1 MSVRH
6 VVIIGSGPAGYTAAI
21 YSARANLKP
30 LVLAGYAAGGQL
42 ITTTE
47 VENFPGFP
55 EGVMG
60 PDLMENMR
68 RQAERFG
75 AEIHYKDVTKVDFS
89 KRPFEVTYEDT
100 TVKARSIIIATGAA
114 PRKLGLDSENK
125 LWGHGV
131 TSCATC
137 DGAFYKGKEVAV
149 VGGGDSAME
158 EATFLTRFASKVT
171 VVHRRPELRASKIMR
186 ERAQKNAKISWLL
199 GKQIAEVVGNG
210 KVSGLRLKDADS
222 GAESTL
228 PVDGLFLAIGHI
240 PNSKLFQSAIKTDAD
255 GYILT
260 DHLMQTNVAGVFACG
275 DVVDRHFRQAVTA
288 AGSGCAAAISA
299 ERYLET
305 VEPM

>member
-1 MSVRH
+1 MERN

-21 YSARANLKP
+21 YAARANLKP

-42 ITTTE
+42 ITTTD
-47 VENFPGFP
+47 VENYPGFP
-55 EGVMG
+55 EGIMG

-68 RQAERFG
+68 KQAERFG
-75 AEIHYKDVTKVDFS
+75 AEVLFKDATKVDFS
-89 KRPFEVTYEDT
+89 KRPFSVTYEET
-100 TVKARSIIIATGAA
+100 TVQAKTVIVATGAA
-114 PRKLGLDSENK
+114 PRKLGLESERT

-158 EATFLTRFASKVT
+158 EANFLTRFASKVT
-171 VVHRRPELRASKIMR
+171 VVHRRSDLRASKIMQD
-186 ERAQKNAKISWLL
+186 RAQKNPKIAWQL
-199 GKQIAEVVGNG
+199 GKEISEVVGNG
-210 KVSGLRLKDADS
+210 KVAGLKLRDAKT
-222 GAESTL
+222 GAESNL
-228 PVDGLFLAIGHI
+228 KVDGLFLAIGHI
-240 PNSKLFQSAIKTDAD
+240 PNSALFKEFVKTDAE

-260 DHLMQTNVAGVFACG
+260 DDLMETNVKGVFACG

-299 ERYLET
+299 ERYLES
-305 VEPM
+305 VE